1 MSLIFDIKRF
11 AINDGPGIRTTIFL
25 KGCPLRC
32 VWCHNP
38 EGISPRPVKM
48 YTRKKCIGCRTCV
61 DVCPEHNLELTPDGI
76 RDLGHCTSCGRC
88 TDECPTL
95 ALEMAG
101 KEWPMDRLMK
111 EVEKE
116 KQVME
121 ESGGGVT
128 LCGGEPLLHPDY
140 LCALLDELGKRNL
153 HRTVDTTLFA
163 SPDDIRRVAER
174 CELFLVD
181 LKMMD
186 AELHKRYTGVSNER
200 ILNGIRL
207 VSQMGHPY
215 WIRIPLIVGVNAD
228 EDSLQAS
235 ADFLSSLPS
244 PPEVVNLLIYHD
256 VGIGKHARLG
266 TTYNAEA
273 IDMRPPTEEEQEK
286 ALGIMSM
293 HGLNAKIGG

>member
-61 DVCPEHNLELTPDGI
+61 EVCPEHNLELTPDGI

-101 KEWPMDRLMK
+101 KEWTMDRLMK

-140 LCALLDELGKRNL
+140 LRALLDELGKRNL

-273 IDMRPPTEEEQEK
+273 IDMRPPTEKEQER
-286 ALGIMSM
+286 ALGIMSL

>member
-38 EGISPRPVKM
+38 EGISPQPVKM

-76 RDLGHCTSCGRC
+76 RDLGHCTACGRC

-101 KEWPMDRLMK
+101 KVWHMDRLMK

-116 KQVME
+116 RQVME

-140 LCALLDELGKRNL
+140 LCALLDELGRRNL

-215 WIRIPLIVGVNAD
+215 WIRIPLIAGVNAD
-228 EDSLQAS
+228 EVSLQAS

-273 IDMRPPTEEEQEK
+273 IDMRPPTEEEQER
-286 ALGIMSM
+286 ALSIMSL

>member
-76 RDLGHCTSCGRC
+76 RDLGHCTACGRC

-101 KEWPMDRLMK
+101 KVWPMDRLMK

-116 KQVME
+116 RQVME

-140 LCALLDELGKRNL
+140 LCSLLDELGRRNL

-215 WIRIPLIVGVNAD
+215 WIRIPLIAGINAD
-228 EDSLQAS
+228 ETSLQAS

-273 IDMRPPTEEEQEK
+273 IDMRPPTEEEQERV
-286 ALGIMSM
+286 LGIMSL